1 MGYNEKETAK
11 DVWLMTPLEYI
22 TLSCLL
28 LGFLF
33 TFLGTISSLYIT
45 FSIGR
50 KFDRLF
56 RDVSSPYLPDLGW
69 YSTVLRSL
77 CYAGLIA
84 SKNRS
89 MPKKVYKERYGDFD
103 FYESASPL
111 QRIACAL
118 YFVSVILT
126 IIFMVVA
133 LSIMKLTS

>member
-1 MGYNEKETAK
+1 M
-11 DVWLMTPLEYI
+11 
-22 TLSCLL
+22 TLSKFFIFFYSILSLKQLGLL
-28 LGFLF
+28 LDFLSLF
-33 TFLGTISSLYIT
+33 FCFLGCAVSLYIT

-56 RDVSSPYLPDLGW
+56 GDVSSPYLPDLGW

-77 CYAGLIA
+77 CDARLIA
-84 SKNRS
+84 SKNRL

-118 YFVSVILT
+118 YYVSVILT
-126 IIFMVVA
+126 FIFMVVN
-133 LSIMKLTS
+133 LSIIKLTS